1 MGFDLPSVVSQRA
14 FPRGDS
20 SMTVKATAA
29 VVALSL
35 ATATAG
41 AQAGTARAQQ
51 PAQKPAT
58 QQPKCD
64 IQSQGSTR
72 VSSAYEALQRFNGA
86 QTEAEK
92 PKALSDAVK
101 SLTSPL
107 DKPEAETARQWVLGQ
122 ALVAWTLVEGQPTVG
137 KRADFGYA
145 SNPEGTVDI
154 LYAADSVFDAVI
166 AAVPECADQIDNM
179 RRLPYVQTVNKA
191 VELFNAGN
199 SDSARV
205 LAERAMVIY
214 PDAAPTYH
222 LLGNIAVKQ
231 QDYPKAAELLGKAA
245 ELAAGDSSLADVR
258 RTALESV
265 AMITQNQAQA
275 AQGEEQ
281 KALAAKAAGYY
292 KSLLELQP
300 DNANAQTGLAQ
311 ALAMSGD
318 TAAVAGIYA
327 KMIAQPDQYSS
338 FELLDTGVGALNNE
352 RNAEALQLIEASVK
366 RNPYYRDG
374 LFALSYAY
382 DAAGDYPKMV
392 DAVKRL
398 LAVDPS
404 NPDNYNL
411 LSKAYQGM
419 LSSLTDNKAKK
430 PYTDSLVRATAA
442 AQKLPVRVSFGD
454 FQRPSAT
461 QRVLNGTVENL
472 GAAPADYVLKF
483 EFLDAGGN
491 VVATKEET
499 VAAVDPKGSKPFAVQ
514 ADGQGIVAFRYA
526 PLATP

>member
-1 MGFDLPSVVSQRA
+1 
-14 FPRGDS
+14 
-20 SMTVKATAA
+20 MTVKATAA

-35 ATATAG
+35 AAAATAG
-41 AQAGTARAQQ
+41 G
-51 PAQKPAT
+51 AQKPAAKPAA
-58 QQPKCD
+58 QAPKCD

-72 VSSAYEALQRFNGA
+72 VSAAYEALQRFNGA

-122 ALVAWTLVEGQPTVG
+122 ALVAWTLIPGQPTVG
-137 KRADFGYA
+137 TRGSFGYA
-145 SNPEGTVDI
+145 TNPEGTVDI

-166 AAVPECADQIDNM
+166 AAVPDCAEQIENM

-191 VELFNAGN
+191 VELFNGGN
-199 SDSARV
+199 TDSARV

-245 ELAAGDSSLADVR
+245 ELAKGDSSLTDVR

-281 KALAAKAAGYY
+281 KALAAKAAGYFRD
-292 KSLLELQP
+292 LLEMQP
-300 DNANAQTGLAQ
+300 GNSNAQTGLAQ
-311 ALAMSGD
+311 ALALSGD

-338 FELLDTGVGALNNE
+338 FELLDTGVGALNNQ
-352 RNAEALQLIEASVK
+352 RNAEALQLIEASVA

-382 DAAGDYPKMV
+382 DATGDYPKMV
-392 DAVKRL
+392 DAVRRL

-411 LSKAYQGM
+411 LVKAYQGM
-419 LSSLTDNKAKK
+419 LSTQTDNKAKK
-430 PYTDSLVRATAA
+430 AYTDSLVRATAS
-442 AQKLPVRVSFGD
+442 AQKMPVRVTFGD
-454 FQRPSAT
+454 FQQPSAT

-472 GAAPADYVLKF
+472 GAAPADFVLKL
-483 EFLDAGGN
+483 EFLDASGN
-491 VVATKEET
+491 VVTTKEET
-499 VAAVDPKGSKPFAVQ
+499 VAAVDPKASKTFAVQ
-514 ADGQGIVAFRYA
+514 AEGQGIVAFRYA
-526 PLATP
+526 PLTTP

>member
-1 MGFDLPSVVSQRA
+1 
-14 FPRGDS
+14 
-20 SMTVKATAA
+20 MTVKATAA
-29 VVALSL
+29 LVALTL
-35 ATATAG
+35 AASTAG
-41 AQAGTARAQQ
+41 AQAGGASGQRPAQQ
-51 PAQKPAT
+51 SN
-58 QQPKCD
+58 QPKCD
-64 IQSQGSTR
+64 IQSQGSTK
-72 VSSAYEALQRFNGA
+72 VSAAYEALQRFNGA

-107 DKPEAETARQWVLGQ
+107 DKPEAELARQWVLGQ
-122 ALVAWTLVEGQPTVG
+122 ALVAWTLVEGTPTVG
-137 KRADFGYA
+137 TRGSYGYA
-145 SNPEGTVDI
+145 TNPEGTIDL
-154 LYAADSVFDAVI
+154 LYAADTVFDAVI
-166 AAVPECADQIDNM
+166 AQVPECAEQIDNM
-179 RRLPYVQTVNKA
+179 RRLPYVATVNKA

-199 SDSARV
+199 ADSAKV

-245 ELAAGDSSLADVR
+245 ELAASDSSMADIR

-292 KSLLELQP
+292 KDLLTLQP

-311 ALAMSGD
+311 TLAMAGD
-318 TAAVAGIYA
+318 TTALSGVYSQ
-327 KMIAQPDQYSS
+327 MLAQPDKYSS
-338 FELLDTGVGALNNE
+338 FELLDAGVGALNNE
-352 RNAEALQLIEASVK
+352 RNAEALPLIEASVQ
-366 RNPYYRDG
+366 RNPFYRDG
-374 LFALSYAY
+374 LFALAYAY
-382 DAAGDYPKMV
+382 DATSDYPKMV

-398 LAVDPS
+398 IAVDPS

-419 LSSLTDNKAKK
+419 ISTLTDNDAKK
-430 PYTDSLVRATAA
+430 PYTDSLVKASAA
-442 AQKLPVRVSFGD
+442 AQKLPVRVTFD
-454 FQRPSAT
+454 FQRQSAD

-472 GAAPADYVLKF
+472 GDAPADYVLKL
-483 EFLDAGGN
+483 EFLDASGN
-491 VVATKEET
+491 VVTTKEET
-499 VAAVDPKGSKPFAVQ
+499 VAAVEPKGSKTFAVPVTGE
-514 ADGQGIVAFRYA
+514 AIVAFRYA
-526 PLATP
+526 PLTQPQ